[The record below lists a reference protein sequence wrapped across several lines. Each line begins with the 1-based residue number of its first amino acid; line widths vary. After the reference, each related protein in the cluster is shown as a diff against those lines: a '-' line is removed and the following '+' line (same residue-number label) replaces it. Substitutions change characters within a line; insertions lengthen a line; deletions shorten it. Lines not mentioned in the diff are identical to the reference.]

1 MSWIRR
7 TLAAGQ
13 RLPWQKIRK
22 VLIIALPIAV
32 LTLLGI
38 MARRLE
44 WAEVGQAL
52 RDYNTTTLGLAALAM
67 CASYA
72 IYSSYDLIGRRH
84 TGHTVPRRKVLL
96 ITFVCY
102 AFTQSLTAWVGG
114 IAMRYRLYTRHG
126 LSKSVVAQIFTISL
140 LTNWVGYIALAGALA
155 VAGFAPIPDNWPI
168 GHGAMRIVGVAL
180 LLVPVVYLY
189 CCHRYAGT
197 RLILFDHEWRPLAL
211 RTGALQLLLGAANWS
226 MMAAVIYVLLHQ
238 QVPYPTVLAI
248 LLLSSVAAVIVHVPA
263 GLGVLEALFI
273 ALLRD
278 QVNRSEVM
286 AALIGYRAI
295 YFLLPLL
302 PALAIY
308 LIAEWRSHRG
318 KVKPAQQ
325 RQQAPSSRR

>member
-1 MSWIRR
+1 MSLAQRAH
-7 TLAAGQ
+7 AAGKK
-13 RLPWQKIRK
+13 LPWQKIRK
-22 VLIIALPIAV
+22 VLVIALPIAV
-32 LTLLGI
+32 LALLGI

-44 WAEVGQAL
+44 WDEVWQAL
-52 RDYNTTTLGLAALAM
+52 RNYNATTLGLAALAM
-67 CASYA
+67 CASYL

-102 AFTQSLTAWVGG
+102 AFTQSFTAWVGG

-140 LTNWVGYIALAGALA
+140 LTNWIGYIALACALA
-155 VAGFAPIPDNWPI
+155 AAGFAPIPEEWPI
-168 GHGAMRIVGVAL
+168 GHGAMRLVGVVL

-189 CCHRYAGT
+189 CCHRYAGHKLT
-197 RLILFDHEWRPLAL
+197 LFDHEWRPLGL
-211 RTGALQLLLGAANWS
+211 RTGALQVVLGAANWS
-226 MMAAVIYVLLHQ
+226 MMGAVIFVLLHQ

-273 ALLRD
+273 ALLQGD
-278 QVNRSEVM
+278 MNRSEVM

-302 PALAIY
+302 PALLIY
-308 LIAEWRSHRG
+308 LFAEWRSHRG
-318 KVKPAQQ
+318 KVTPA
-325 RQQAPSSRR
+325 RQQAPGSRR